1 MIQRFVFLLAILL
14 CLTSPLCI
22 GGVLPIW
29 TPVITGA
36 ASVMI
41 VGLGLLVQMNGTSQK
56 GRAGCGAWL
65 ALAVPAL
72 CASIQIIPMPASW
85 VAMLSPQAASL
96 RDGGRLAY
104 LTLDVPATV
113 FELARSLS
121 LVALA
126 LVVEILCGERRRSR
140 LVLRALVLLGL
151 SQVMAV
157 GVERVWGRPG
167 MVLGIYPLP
176 PYWSA
181 SLGTFLNRNHTASL
195 LVLTGAITAGLAL
208 EAGRRAALIL
218 WGAFLLQLGTLALSQ
233 SRGGLLSAGVSA
245 MVCCW
250 FVWAR
255 RFGVGKSLLLGA
267 GLSIAAG
274 AVMVIC
280 VPGFIQRLHPIWDGS
295 IWAYQKVRV
304 WRDAI
309 ALCASFP
316 LFGVGRGAFEPA
328 FLPYRTGDEY
338 VSVPYP
344 ASLPLQ
350 HATEM
355 GLLLTLLHTGL
366 TIGLMKLLW
375 QRRARL
381 QQAEMGVAAGL
392 LGVLVHGLVEF
403 SLELPGVSLPVVAAL
418 GVLCGRAFRPGWRM
432 HVRWLFTGGG
442 ILILVTLGALWA
454 RPRLLLVER
463 ERIRQAL
470 IAAKWEEAELAYQRA
485 VKNHPADGQVAL
497 LGASTALVRG
507 EPAAMVLSRVNRV
520 LSLHPADAQA
530 HRIAARALA
539 HARLRQQAALELRLA
554 GTRGWWLDDAAL
566 DEARA
571 LVGDA
576 HLIDAVRQES
586 EALRYLAT
594 YQERRGQWNEAQR
607 SWGRAWLFAPGW

>member
-1 MIQRFVFLLAILL
+1 
-14 CLTSPLCI
+14 
-22 GGVLPIW
+22 
-29 TPVITGA
+29 
-36 ASVMI
+36 
-41 VGLGLLVQMNGTSQK
+41 
-56 GRAGCGAWL
+56 
-65 ALAVPAL
+65 
-72 CASIQIIPMPASW
+72 
-85 VAMLSPQAASL
+85 MLSPQAASL
-96 RDGGRLAY
+96 RDESRLAS

-121 LVALA
+121 LVGLALA
-126 LVVEILCGERRRSR
+126 IEILCGERRRSR
-140 LVLRALVLLGL
+140 LVLRALVLVGL
-151 SQVMAV
+151 IQVMVV
-157 GVERVWGRPG
+157 GFDRVWGRPG
-167 MVLGIYPLP
+167 LILGIYPLP

-181 SLGTFLNRNHTASL
+181 SLGTFLNRNHAASL

-208 EAGRRAALIL
+208 EARWRSALFL

-233 SRGGLLSAGVSA
+233 SRGGLFAAGVSA
-245 MVCCW
+245 TICCW
-250 FVWAR
+250 FFLAR
-255 RFGVGKSLLLGA
+255 RIGLARSLLLGA

-274 AVMVIC
+274 VVMVTCI
-280 VPGFIQRLHPIWDGS
+280 PGFAQRLHPIWDGS

-316 LFGVGRGAFEPA
+316 FFGVGRGAFESA

-355 GLLLTLLHTGL
+355 GLLLTLLHIGL
-366 TIGLMKLLW
+366 GFGLMKLLW

-392 LGVLVHGLVEF
+392 LGVLCHGLIEF

-418 GVLCGRAFRPGWRM
+418 GVLCGRAFRPGWR
-432 HVRWLFTGGG
+432 VSARWLLTGGG
-442 ILILVTLGALWA
+442 ILVLVTLGAIWA

-470 IAAKWEEAELAYQRA
+470 TAARWEEAEAAYQRA

-497 LGASTALVRG
+497 LGASTALLRG
-507 EPAAMVLSRVNRV
+507 EPTAMVLSRVNRV

-539 HARLRQQAALELRLA
+539 QARLRQQATLELRLA

-576 HLIDAVRQES
+576 YLIDAVRQEP

-594 YQERRGQWNEAQR
+594 YQERRGQWDEAWR
-607 SWGRAWLFAPGW
+607 SRGRAWLFAPGW